1 MSIQT
6 GLRDGSGRDGQLSN
20 TLVAIFATSHDA
32 HAAIKELHKA
42 GFRQTW
48 IGVMNKIDRDTG
60 EAIVD
65 EGGLARFLSPD
76 RVSLSKA
83 LLKRGVSEDQALEVE
98 QDIAIGCAVITVYG
112 EDNPDRA
119 ADLLSGAKGHVIQG
133 SAPSAV
139 SLASESPRVGVE
151 KDDKNEKNWNAGNAT
166 VRGRDA
172 STATLV
178 DEEPDYLV
186 EEFYST
192 GR

>member
-1 MSIQT
+1 MSTQT
-6 GLRDGSGRDGQLSN
+6 GLRDAKGYDGQLSN

-48 IGVMNKIDRDTG
+48 LGVMNEIDHDTG
-60 EAIVD
+60 AAIVD

-83 LLKRGVSEDQALEVE
+83 LLKRGVSEEQALEVE
-98 QDIAIGCAVITVYG
+98 EDIAIGCAVITVYG

-119 ADLLSGAKGHVIQG
+119 ADLLSGAKGHVIAG

-139 SLASESPRVGVE
+139 ALASENPRVGVE
-151 KDDKNEKNWNAGNAT
+151 KTDKTATDWSANEAAM
-166 VRGRDA
+166 RGRDA

-178 DEEPDYLV
+178 DDEPDYLV